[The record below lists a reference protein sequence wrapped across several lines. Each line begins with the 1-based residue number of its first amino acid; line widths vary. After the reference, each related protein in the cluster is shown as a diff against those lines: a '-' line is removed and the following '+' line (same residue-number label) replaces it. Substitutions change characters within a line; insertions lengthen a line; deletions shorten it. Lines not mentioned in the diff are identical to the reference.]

1 MSQWRLALILVAGL
15 AYAGLS
21 HWMMLYHATAPWA
34 LAALF
39 APLWLAVLGLGAS
52 RFGAPGALAAVALG
66 AVLVYVVSQGEAGS
80 PNRLYVLQHVGINTV
95 LCAWFAGTL
104 RPGRLSLIGE
114 FAQRIHPISPD
125 MRTYTAKVTAVW
137 AGYFALM
144 AVVSVAIYLT
154 LPFSVWSLLAN
165 VLTPLC
171 VAALFLG
178 EHFMRYR
185 LHPEFE
191 RSRLVDV
198 VRVAFGGR
206 PDEAF
211 RR

>member
-1 MSQWRLALILVAGL
+1 MSRWRLALFLVAGL

-52 RFGAPGALAAVALG
+52 RFGASGALLAFVVGAALIY
-66 AVLVYVVSQGEAGS
+66 AVSHGDAGD
-80 PNRLYVLQHVGINTV
+80 PNRLYVLQHVGINAV
-95 LCAWFAGTL
+95 LCAWFASTL
-104 RPGRLSLIGE
+104 RAGRLSLIGE
-114 FAQRIHPISPD
+114 FAQRIHPLSAD
-125 MRTYTAKVTAVW
+125 MRIYAAKVTGVW

-144 AVVSVAIYLT
+144 AMASVAIYLSQ
-154 LPFSVWSLLAN
+154 PFGVWSLLAN

-171 VAALFLG
+171 VAALFVG

-198 VRVAFGGR
+198 VRVALGGR
-206 PDEAF
+206 PGQAV

>member
-1 MSQWRLALILVAGL
+1 MSQWRLVLILVAGL

-52 RFGAPGALAAVALG
+52 RFGLAGALLAVVLG
-66 AVLVYVVSQGEAGS
+66 GALVYAISQGEAGS
-80 PNRLYVLQHVGINTV
+80 PNRLYVLQHVGINAV
-95 LCAWFAGTL
+95 LCAWFASTL

-114 FAQRIHPISPD
+114 FAQRIHPLSAD
-125 MRTYTAKVTAVW
+125 MRAYSAKVTAVW
-137 AGYFALM
+137 VGYFALM
-144 AVVSVAIYLT
+144 ALVSVAIYLT
-154 LPFSVWSLLAN
+154 LSFRAWSLLAN

-171 VAALFLG
+171 VVALFLG

-198 VRVAFGGR
+198 VRVAMGGR
-206 PDEAF
+206 TDEAF

>member
-1 MSQWRLALILVAGL
+1 MSQWRLVLILVAGL

-39 APLWLAVLGLGAS
+39 APLWLAVLGLGAN
-52 RFGAPGALAAVALG
+52 RFGWVGALLALLAG
-66 AVLVYVVSQGEAGS
+66 GVLIYVISHGEAGN
-80 PNRLYVLQHVGINTV
+80 PNRLYVLQHVGINVV
-95 LCAWFAGTL
+95 LCAWFASTL

-114 FAQRIHPISPD
+114 FAQRVHPLSDD
-125 MRTYTAKVTAVW
+125 MRAYSAKVTAVW
-137 AGYFALM
+137 VGYFALM
-144 AVVSVAIYLT
+144 ALVSVAIYLT
-154 LPFSVWSLLAN
+154 LSFSAWSLLAN

-171 VAALFLG
+171 VVALFVG

-198 VRVAFGGR
+198 VRVAMGGR
-206 PDEAF
+206 SDRAF
-211 RR
+211 HQ

>member
-1 MSQWRLALILVAGL
+1 MSQWRLALFLVAGL

-52 RFGAPGALAAVALG
+52 RFGTAGALGVIVLGALLVYAVAHG
-66 AVLVYVVSQGEAGS
+66 DAGD
-80 PNRLYVLQHVGINTV
+80 PNRLYVLQHVGINAV
-95 LCAWFAGTL
+95 LCAWFASTL
-104 RPGRLSLIGE
+104 RPGRLSLIGD
-114 FAQRIHPISPD
+114 FAQRIHPLSPE
-125 MRTYTAKVTAVW
+125 MRLYTAKVTGVW
-137 AGYFALM
+137 AGYFAVM
-144 AVVSVAIYLT
+144 AVVSVGIYLS
-154 LPFSVWSLLAN
+154 LPFSAWSLLAN

-171 VAALFLG
+171 VAALFMG

-191 RSRLVDV
+191 RSRLIDV
-198 VRVAFGGR
+198 VRVAMGGR
-206 PDEAF
+206 SDRAL